1 MNLIHIK
8 MGKNTF
14 QSQRNHT
21 RVKFEPL
28 TVSCSLVCLTPQSP
42 ATQSINTTLIPIEYE
57 PDRTVSPTV
66 IFPDVRANDIDN
78 VFKHGS
84 ANEYLSLDTLK
95 WQVDGKDIGSVWTVG
110 TDYEIVTDASDTR
123 GALRV
128 KKNLAANEKAVLRF
142 FGDFFDWRT
151 GIVYKVESDEMALTC
166 TDKGEDAMQCHVDK
180 PLIEYDPLFDDL
192 LLYDYKVANNITV
205 QGSRE
210 SYKNGKSFEQTVNV
224 LLTSGT
230 TELTSLPTDTTM
242 RLVKV
247 GSTTP
252 IVANSEANPEVTGI
266 SFPNISFDMRLV
278 SKEEY
283 SVQFLKNAKVVA
295 SATIGLH
302 TNTTMPTFGKPAY
315 GSDIAAS
322 QTEYFNS
329 VLLNLLDRIVEYPE
343 LYYLIEWFTQAKY
356 NDNGTWKYAAEKT
369 WQRGVNMEAAVADLG
384 IGITHNDSY
393 FDIWF
398 DVNPHAACELVADED
413 NAVLTDEEGVMLID

>member
-1 MNLIHIK
+1 MN
-8 MGKNTF
+8 KNTF
-14 QSQRNHT
+14 QSQRTHT

-28 TVSCSLVCLTPQSP
+28 NVSCSLVCLTPQSP
-42 ATQSINTTLIPIEYE
+42 ATQSINTTLTPIEYE
-57 PDRTVSPTV
+57 PDRAVSPTV

-84 ANEYLSLDTLK
+84 ANEHLSLDSLK
-95 WQVDGKDIGSVWTVG
+95 WQVDGKDIEKVWTVG

-142 FGDFFDWRT
+142 FGDFLDWRT
-151 GIVYKVESDEMALTC
+151 GIVYNVESDEMALTC
-166 TDKGEDAMQCHVDK
+166 TDKGDNVIQCHIDK

-192 LLYDYKVANNITV
+192 LLYDYKVANNIPV
-205 QGSRE
+205 QGSRA

-230 TELTSLPTDTTM
+230 TELTTLPTGTTM

-278 SKEEY
+278 SKAEY
-283 SVQFLKNAKVVA
+283 SVQFLQNSKVIA

-302 TNTTMPTFGKPAY
+302 TSTSMPTFGKPAY
-315 GSDIAAS
+315 GADIAAS
-322 QTEYFNS
+322 QSEYFNT
-329 VLLNLLDRIVEYPE
+329 VLLNLSDRMVEYPE

-369 WQRGVNMEAAVADLG
+369 WQRGINMEAAVANLG
-384 IGITHNDSY
+384 IGVTQNDSF

-398 DVNPHAACELVADED
+398 DVNPHAVCELLADED
-413 NAVLTDEEGVMLID
+413 NIVLTDEDGVMLID

>member
-1 MNLIHIK
+1 MN
-8 MGKNTF
+8 KNTF

-42 ATQSINTTLIPIEYE
+42 ATQSINTTLTPIGYE
-57 PDRTVSPTV
+57 PDRAVSPTV

-95 WQVDGKDIGSVWTVG
+95 WKVDGKDIGSVWTVG

-142 FGDFFDWRT
+142 FGEFFDWRT
-151 GIVYKVESDEMALTC
+151 GIVYKVESDELALTC
-166 TDKGEDAMQCHVDK
+166 TDKGEDAMRCHIDK

-192 LLYDYKVANNITV
+192 LLYDYKVANNIPV

-230 TELTSLPTDTTM
+230 TELTSLPTGTTM
-242 RLVKV
+242 RLVKI

-252 IVANSEANPEVTGI
+252 IVANSEANPEVTEI

-283 SVQFLKNAKVVA
+283 SVQFIKNEKVFA

-302 TNTTMPTFGKPAY
+302 TKTTMPTFGKPAY
-315 GSDIAAS
+315 SADIAAS
-322 QTEYFNS
+322 QNEYFNA
-329 VLLNLLDRIVEYPE
+329 VILNLSDRMVEYPE

-398 DVNPHAACELVADED
+398 DVNPHAVCELVADED

>member
-1 MNLIHIK
+1 MN
-8 MGKNTF
+8 KNTF
-14 QSQRNHT
+14 QSQRTHT

-28 TVSCSLVCLTPQSP
+28 NVSCSLVCLTPQSP
-42 ATQSINTTLIPIEYE
+42 ATQSINTTLTPIEYE
-57 PDRTVSPTV
+57 PDRAVSPTV

-84 ANEYLSLDTLK
+84 ANEHLSLDSLK
-95 WQVDGKDIGSVWTVG
+95 WQVDGKDIEKVWTVG
-110 TDYEIVTDASDTR
+110 TDYEIVTDESDTR

-142 FGDFFDWRT
+142 FGDFLDWRT
-151 GIVYKVESDEMALTC
+151 GIVYNVESDEMALTC
-166 TDKGEDAMQCHVDK
+166 TDKGDNVIQCHIDK

-192 LLYDYKVANNITV
+192 LLYDYKVANNIPV
-205 QGSRE
+205 QGSRA

-230 TELTSLPTDTTM
+230 TELTTLPTGTTM

-283 SVQFLKNAKVVA
+283 SVQFLQNSKVIA

-302 TNTTMPTFGKPAY
+302 TSTTMPTFGKPAY
-315 GSDIAAS
+315 GADIVAAQS
-322 QTEYFNS
+322 EYFNT
-329 VLLNLLDRIVEYPE
+329 VLLNLSDRMVEYPE

-369 WQRGVNMEAAVADLG
+369 WQRGINMEAAVANLG
-384 IGITHNDSY
+384 IGVTQNDSF

-398 DVNPHAACELVADED
+398 DVNPHAVCELLADED
-413 NAVLTDEEGVMLID
+413 NIVLTDEDGVMLID

>member
-1 MNLIHIK
+1 MN
-8 MGKNTF
+8 KNTF
-14 QSQRNHT
+14 QSQRTHT

-28 TVSCSLVCLTPQSP
+28 NVSCSLVCLTPQSP
-42 ATQSINTTLIPIEYE
+42 ATQSINTTLTPIEYE
-57 PDRTVSPTV
+57 PDRAVSPTV

-84 ANEYLSLDTLK
+84 ANEHLSLDSLK
-95 WQVDGKDIGSVWTVG
+95 WQVDGKDIEKVWTVG

-142 FGDFFDWRT
+142 FGDFLDWRT
-151 GIVYKVESDEMALTC
+151 GIVYNVESDEMALTC
-166 TDKGEDAMQCHVDK
+166 TDKGDNVIQCHIDK

-192 LLYDYKVANNITV
+192 LLYDYKVANNIPV
-205 QGSRE
+205 QGSRA

-230 TELTSLPTDTTM
+230 TELTTLPTGTTM

-278 SKEEY
+278 SKAEY
-283 SVQFLKNAKVVA
+283 SVQFLQNSKVIA

-302 TNTTMPTFGKPAY
+302 TSTSMPTFGKPAY
-315 GSDIAAS
+315 GADIAAAQS
-322 QTEYFNS
+322 EYFNT
-329 VLLNLLDRIVEYPE
+329 VLLNLSDRMVEYPE

-369 WQRGVNMEAAVADLG
+369 WQRGINMEAAVANLG
-384 IGITHNDSY
+384 IGVTQNDSF

-398 DVNPHAACELVADED
+398 DVNPHAVCELLTDED
-413 NAVLTDEEGVMLID
+413 NIVLTDEDGVMLID

>member
-1 MNLIHIK
+1 MN
-8 MGKNTF
+8 KNTF

-42 ATQSINTTLIPIEYE
+42 ATQSIDTTLTPIQYQ
-57 PDRTVSPTV
+57 PDRAASPTV

-78 VFKHGS
+78 VFGHGS
-84 ANEYLSLDTLK
+84 ANEYLSKDTLK
-95 WQVDGKDIGSVWTVG
+95 WQVDGKDIKEVWTEK

-142 FGDFFDWRT
+142 FGDFLDWRT
-151 GIVYKVESDEMALTC
+151 GIIYNVESDEMALTC
-166 TDKGEDAMQCHVDK
+166 TDKGENAMQCHVDK

-210 SYKNGKSFEQTVNV
+210 SYKNGKSFEQTINIV
-224 LLTSGT
+224 LTDGT
-230 TELTSLPTDTTM
+230 TECTTLPDGISM

-247 GSTTP
+247 GSTSP
-252 IVANSEANPEVTGI
+252 IEANSEANPEVTEI

-315 GSDIAAS
+315 SADIAAS

-329 VLLNLLDRIVEYPE
+329 VMLNLSDRMVEYPE

-398 DVNPHAACELVADED
+398 DVNPHQACELVADED

>member
-1 MNLIHIK
+1 MNE
-8 MGKNTF
+8 NTF

-66 IFPDVRANDIDN
+66 ILPDVRANDIDN

-110 TDYEIVTDASDTR
+110 TDYEIETDASDTR

-128 KKNLAANEKAVLRF
+128 KKNLSANEKAVLRF
-142 FGDFFDWRT
+142 FGDFIDWRT

-166 TDKGEDAMQCHVDK
+166 TDKGENVIQCHVDK
-180 PLIEYDPLFDDL
+180 PIIEYDPLFDDL

-230 TELTSLPTDTTM
+230 TELTTLPTGTTM

-252 IVANSEANPEVTGI
+252 IVANSEANPEVNEI

-283 SVQFLKNAKVVA
+283 SVQFLQNSKVIA

-315 GSDIAAS
+315 SADIAAS

-329 VLLNLLDRIVEYPE
+329 VLLNLLDRMVEYPE

-398 DVNPHAACELVADED
+398 DVNPHHACELVADED
-413 NAVLTDEEGVMLID
+413 NTVLTDEEGVMLID

>member
-1 MNLIHIK
+1 MNE
-8 MGKNTF
+8 NTF

-42 ATQSINTTLIPIEYE
+42 ATQSINTTIIPIEYE

-128 KKNLAANEKAVLRF
+128 KKNLSANEKAVLRF
-142 FGDFFDWRT
+142 FGDFIDWRT

-166 TDKGEDAMQCHVDK
+166 TDKGENVIQCHVDK
-180 PLIEYDPLFDDL
+180 PIIEYDPLFDDL

-230 TELTSLPTDTTM
+230 TELTTLPTGTTM

-252 IVANSEANPEVTGI
+252 IVANSEANPEVTEI

-283 SVQFLKNAKVVA
+283 SVQFLQNSKVIS

-315 GSDIAAS
+315 SADIAAS

-329 VLLNLLDRIVEYPE
+329 VLLNLSDRMVEYPE

-398 DVNPHAACELVADED
+398 DVNPHHACELVADED

>member
-1 MNLIHIK
+1 ME
-8 MGKNTF
+8 KNTF

-42 ATQSINTTLIPIEYE
+42 ATQSINTTLTPIEYE
-57 PDRTVSPTV
+57 PDRAVSPTI

-95 WQVDGKDIGSVWTVG
+95 WQVDGKDIEKVWKVG

-142 FGDFFDWRT
+142 FGEFFDWRT

-192 LLYDYKVANNITV
+192 LLYDYKVANNIPV
-205 QGSRE
+205 QGSRA

-278 SKEEY
+278 SKAEY
-283 SVQFLKNAKVVA
+283 SVQFLQNSKVIA

-302 TNTTMPTFGKPAY
+302 TSTTMPTFGKPAY
-315 GSDIAAS
+315 SADIAAS

-329 VLLNLLDRIVEYPE
+329 VMLNLSDRMVEYPE

>member
-1 MNLIHIK
+1 MN
-8 MGKNTF
+8 KNTF

-151 GIVYKVESDEMALTC
+151 GIVYKVESDELALTC

-369 WQRGVNMEAAVADLG
+369 WQRGVNMEATVADLG

>member
-1 MNLIHIK
+1 MNE
-8 MGKNTF
+8 NTF

-57 PDRTVSPTV
+57 PNRNESPTV
-66 IFPDVRANDIDN
+66 IFPDVRANDMDN

-84 ANEYLSLDTLK
+84 ANEYLSLDSLK
-95 WQVDGKDIGSVWTVG
+95 WQVDGKDIKEVWTVG

-142 FGDFFDWRT
+142 FGEFFDWRT
-151 GIVYKVESDEMALTC
+151 GIVYKVESDEIALTC

-230 TELTSLPTDTTM
+230 TELTSLPTGTTM

-283 SVQFLKNAKVVA
+283 SVQFLKNTKVIA
-295 SATIGLH
+295 SATIGLQ

-315 GSDIAAS
+315 SADIAAS

-329 VLLNLLDRIVEYPE
+329 VLLNLSDRIVEYPE
-343 LYYLIEWFTQAKY
+343 LYYIIEWFTQAKY

-398 DVNPHAACELVADED
+398 DVNPHSACELVADED
-413 NAVLTDEEGVMLID
+413 NAVLTDEKGVMLID

>member
-1 MNLIHIK
+1 MN
-8 MGKNTF
+8 KNTF
-14 QSQRNHT
+14 QSQRTHT

-28 TVSCSLVCLTPQSP
+28 NVSCSLVCLTPQSP
-42 ATQSINTTLIPIEYE
+42 ATQSINTTLTPIEYE
-57 PDRTVSPTV
+57 PDRAVSPTV

-84 ANEYLSLDTLK
+84 ANEHLSLDSLK
-95 WQVDGKDIGSVWTVG
+95 WQVDGKDIEKVWTVG

-142 FGDFFDWRT
+142 FGEFLDWRT
-151 GIVYKVESDEMALTC
+151 GIVYKVESDELALTC
-166 TDKGEDAMQCHVDK
+166 TDKGDNVMQCHIDK
-180 PLIEYDPLFDDL
+180 PLIDYDPLFDDL
-192 LLYDYKVANNITV
+192 LLYDYKVANNIPV
-205 QGSRE
+205 QGSRA

-230 TELTSLPTDTTM
+230 TELTTLPTGTTM

-278 SKEEY
+278 SKAEY
-283 SVQFLKNAKVVA
+283 SVQFLQNSKVIA

-302 TNTTMPTFGKPAY
+302 TSTTMPTFGKPAY
-315 GSDIAAS
+315 GADISAA
-322 QTEYFNS
+322 QTEYFNT
-329 VLLNLLDRIVEYPE
+329 VLLNLSDRMVEYPE

-369 WQRGVNMEAAVADLG
+369 WQRGINMEAAVANLG
-384 IGITHNDSY
+384 IGVTQNDSF

-398 DVNPHAACELVADED
+398 DVNPHAVCELLADED
-413 NAVLTDEEGVMLID
+413 NIVLTDEDGVMLID

>member
-1 MNLIHIK
+1 MN
-8 MGKNTF
+8 KNTF
-14 QSQRNHT
+14 QSQRTHT

-95 WQVDGKDIGSVWTVG
+95 WKVDGKDIGSVWTVG
-110 TDYEIVTDASDTR
+110 TDYEIVTDASDIR

-142 FGDFFDWRT
+142 FGEFVDWRT

-166 TDKGEDAMQCHVDK
+166 TDKGENAIQCHVDK

-192 LLYDYKVANNITV
+192 LLYDYKVANNIPV

-230 TELTSLPTDTTM
+230 TELTTLPTGTTM

-278 SKEEY
+278 SKAEY
-283 SVQFLKNAKVVA
+283 SVRFLQNSKVIA

-302 TNTTMPTFGKPAY
+302 TSTTMPTFGKPAY
-315 GSDIAAS
+315 SADIAAS

-329 VLLNLLDRIVEYPE
+329 VMLNLSDRMVEYPE

-398 DVNPHAACELVADED
+398 DVNPHHACELVADED

>member
-1 MNLIHIK
+1 MN
-8 MGKNTF
+8 KNTF

-28 TVSCSLVCLTPQSP
+28 DVSCSLVCLTPQSP
-42 ATQSINTTLIPIEYE
+42 ATQSINTTLTPIEYE
-57 PDRTVSPTV
+57 PDRAVSPTV
-66 IFPDVRANDIDN
+66 IFPDVRDNDIDN
-78 VFKHGS
+78 VFSHGS
-84 ANEYLSLDTLK
+84 ANEHLSLDSLK
-95 WQVDGKDIGSVWTVG
+95 WQVDGKDIEKVWTVG

-128 KKNLAANEKAVLRF
+128 KKNLASNEKAVLRF
-142 FGDFFDWRT
+142 FGEFLDWRT
-151 GIVYKVESDEMALTC
+151 GIVYNVESDELALTC
-166 TDKGEDAMQCHVDK
+166 TDKGDNVMKCHVDK

-192 LLYDYKVANNITV
+192 LLYDYKVANNIPV
-205 QGSRE
+205 QGSRA
-210 SYKNGKSFEQTVNV
+210 SFNNGKSFEQTVNV

-230 TELTSLPTDTTM
+230 TELTTLPTGTTM

-266 SFPNISFDMRLV
+266 SFPNITFDMRLV

-283 SVQFLKNAKVVA
+283 SVQFLQNSKVIA

-302 TNTTMPTFGKPAY
+302 TSTSMPTFGKPAY
-315 GSDIAAS
+315 GADITAAQS
-322 QTEYFNS
+322 EYFNT
-329 VLLNLLDRIVEYPE
+329 VLLNLSDRMVEYPE

-369 WQRGVNMEAAVADLG
+369 WQRGINMEAAIADLG
-384 IGITHNDSY
+384 IGVTQNDSF

-398 DVNPHAACELVADED
+398 DVNPHAACELLADED
-413 NAVLTDEEGVMLID
+413 NIVLTDEDGVMLID

>member
-1 MNLIHIK
+1 MN
-8 MGKNTF
+8 KNTF

-95 WQVDGKDIGSVWTVG
+95 WQVDGKDIEKVWTVG

-142 FGDFFDWRT
+142 FGDFLDWRT
-151 GIVYKVESDEMALTC
+151 GIVYNVESDEMALTC
-166 TDKGEDAMQCHVDK
+166 TDKGDNVIQCHIDK

-192 LLYDYKVANNITV
+192 LLYDYKVANNIPV
-205 QGSRE
+205 QGSRA

-230 TELTSLPTDTTM
+230 TELTTLPTGTTM

-278 SKEEY
+278 SKAEY
-283 SVQFLKNAKVVA
+283 SVQFLQNSKVIA

-302 TNTTMPTFGKPAY
+302 TSTTMPTFGKPAY
-315 GSDIAAS
+315 SADIAAS

-329 VLLNLLDRIVEYPE
+329 VMLNLSDRMVEYPE

-398 DVNPHAACELVADED
+398 DVNPHHACELVADED

>member
-1 MNLIHIK
+1 MD
-8 MGKNTF
+8 KNTF

-57 PDRTVSPTV
+57 PDRAASPTV

-128 KKNLAANEKAVLRF
+128 KKNLSANEKAVLRF
-142 FGDFFDWRT
+142 FGDFIDWRT

-166 TDKGEDAMQCHVDK
+166 TDKGENVIQCHVDK
-180 PLIEYDPLFDDL
+180 PIIEYDPLFDDL

-230 TELTSLPTDTTM
+230 TELTTLPTGTTM

-252 IVANSEANPEVTGI
+252 IVANSEANPEVTEI

-283 SVQFLKNAKVVA
+283 SVQFLQNSKVIA

-315 GSDIAAS
+315 SADIAAS

-329 VLLNLLDRIVEYPE
+329 VLLNLSDRMVEYPE

-398 DVNPHAACELVADED
+398 DVNPHAACELIADED

>member
-1 MNLIHIK
+1 MN
-8 MGKNTF
+8 KNTF

-28 TVSCSLVCLTPQSP
+28 TVSCSLACLTPQSP

-66 IFPDVRANDIDN
+66 IFPDVRANDINN

-95 WQVDGKDIGSVWTVG
+95 WQVDGKDIVSVWTVG
-110 TDYEIVTDASDTR
+110 TDYEIVTDASDIR

-142 FGDFFDWRT
+142 FGEFVDWRT

-166 TDKGEDAMQCHVDK
+166 TDKGENAIQCHVDK

-205 QGSRE
+205 QGSRA

-230 TELTSLPTDTTM
+230 TELTSLPTGTTM

-252 IVANSEANPEVTGI
+252 IVANSEANPEVTEI

-278 SKEEY
+278 SKKEY
-283 SVQFLKNAKVVA
+283 SVQFLQNSKVIA

-302 TNTTMPTFGKPAY
+302 TSTTMPTFGKPAY
-315 GSDIAAS
+315 SADIAAS
-322 QTEYFNS
+322 QTEYFNF
-329 VLLNLLDRIVEYPE
+329 VMLNLSDRMVEYPE

-398 DVNPHAACELVADED
+398 DVNPHHACELVADED

>member
-1 MNLIHIK
+1 ME
-8 MGKNTF
+8 KNTF

-95 WQVDGKDIGSVWTVG
+95 WQVDGKDIVSVWTVG
-110 TDYEIVTDASDTR
+110 TDYEIVTDASDIR

-128 KKNLAANEKAVLRF
+128 KKNLSANEKAVLRF
-142 FGDFFDWRT
+142 FGEFVDWRT
-151 GIVYKVESDEMALTC
+151 GIVYKVESDVMALTC
-166 TDKGEDAMQCHVDK
+166 TDKGENAIQCHVDK

-230 TELTSLPTDTTM
+230 TELTSLPTDTIM

-278 SKEEY
+278 SKAEY
-283 SVQFLKNAKVVA
+283 SVQFLQNSKVIA

-302 TNTTMPTFGKPAY
+302 TSTTMPTFGKPAY
-315 GSDIAAS
+315 SADIAAS

-329 VLLNLLDRIVEYPE
+329 VMLNLSDRMVEYPE

-398 DVNPHAACELVADED
+398 DVNPHHACELVADED

>member
-1 MNLIHIK
+1 MN
-8 MGKNTF
+8 KNTF

-28 TVSCSLVCLTPQSP
+28 NVSCSLVCLTPHSP
-42 ATQSINTTLIPIEYE
+42 ATQSIDTTLTPIQYQ
-57 PDRTVSPTV
+57 PDRAASPTV

-78 VFKHGS
+78 VFGHGS
-84 ANEYLSLDTLK
+84 ANEYLSKDTLK
-95 WQVDGKDIGSVWTVG
+95 WQVDGKDIEKVWTVG
-110 TDYEIVTDASDTR
+110 TDYEIVKDASDTR

-142 FGDFFDWRT
+142 FGDFLDWRT
-151 GIVYKVESDEMALTC
+151 GIVYNVESDEMALTC
-166 TDKGEDAMQCHVDK
+166 TDKGDNVIQCHIDK

-192 LLYDYKVANNITV
+192 LLYDHKVANNIPV
-205 QGSRE
+205 QGSRA

-230 TELTSLPTDTTM
+230 TELTTLPTGTTM

-278 SKEEY
+278 SKAEY
-283 SVQFLKNAKVVA
+283 SVQFLQNSKVIA

-302 TNTTMPTFGKPAY
+302 TSTTMPTFGKPAY
-315 GSDIAAS
+315 SADIAAS
-322 QTEYFNS
+322 QTEYFNT
-329 VLLNLLDRIVEYPE
+329 VLLNLSDRMVEYPE

-369 WQRGVNMEAAVADLG
+369 WQRGINMEAAIADLG
-384 IGITHNDSY
+384 IGITQNDSF

-398 DVNPHAACELVADED
+398 DVNPHAVCELLADED
-413 NAVLTDEEGVMLID
+413 NIVLTDEDGVMLID

>member
-1 MNLIHIK
+1 MN
-8 MGKNTF
+8 KNTF
-14 QSQRNHT
+14 QSQRTHT

-95 WQVDGKDIGSVWTVG
+95 WKVDGKDIGSVWTVG
-110 TDYEIVTDASDTR
+110 TDYEIVTDASDIR

-142 FGDFFDWRT
+142 FGEFVDWRT

-166 TDKGEDAMQCHVDK
+166 TDKGENAIQCHVDK

-192 LLYDYKVANNITV
+192 LLYDYKVANNIPV

-230 TELTSLPTDTTM
+230 TELTTLPTGTTM

-278 SKEEY
+278 SKAEY
-283 SVQFLKNAKVVA
+283 SVQFLQNSKVIA

-302 TNTTMPTFGKPAY
+302 TSTTMPTFGKPAY
-315 GSDIAAS
+315 SADIAAS

-329 VLLNLLDRIVEYPE
+329 VMLNLSDRMVEYPE

-398 DVNPHAACELVADED
+398 DVNPHHACELVADED

>member
-1 MNLIHIK
+1 MN
-8 MGKNTF
+8 KNTF

-66 IFPDVRANDIDN
+66 ILPDVRANDIDN

-128 KKNLAANEKAVLRF
+128 KKNLSANEKAVLRF
-142 FGDFFDWRT
+142 FGDFIDWRT

-166 TDKGEDAMQCHVDK
+166 TDKGENVIQCHVDK
-180 PLIEYDPLFDDL
+180 PIIEYDPLFDDL

-230 TELTSLPTDTTM
+230 TELTTLPTGTTM

-252 IVANSEANPEVTGI
+252 IVANSEANPEVTEI

-283 SVQFLKNAKVVA
+283 SVQFLQNSKVIS

-315 GSDIAAS
+315 SADIAAS

-329 VLLNLLDRIVEYPE
+329 VLLNLLDRMVEYPE

-398 DVNPHAACELVADED
+398 DVNPHHACELVADED

>member
-1 MNLIHIK
+1 MN
-8 MGKNTF
+8 KNTF

-42 ATQSINTTLIPIEYE
+42 TTQSINTTLTPIEYE

-95 WQVDGKDIGSVWTVG
+95 WQVDGKDIEKVWTVG

-128 KKNLAANEKAVLRF
+128 KKNLSVNEKSVLRF
-142 FGDFFDWRT
+142 FGEFIDWRT

-166 TDKGEDAMQCHVDK
+166 TDKGENVIQCHVDK
-180 PLIEYDPLFDDL
+180 PIIEYDPLFDDL

-210 SYKNGKSFEQTVNV
+210 SYNNGKSFEQKVNV

-230 TELTSLPTDTTM
+230 TELTTLPTGTTM

-252 IVANSEANPEVTGI
+252 IVENSEANPEVTGI

-283 SVQFLKNAKVVA
+283 SVQFLQNSKVIA

-315 GSDIAAS
+315 SADIAAS

-329 VLLNLLDRIVEYPE
+329 VMLNLSDRMVEYPE

-398 DVNPHAACELVADED
+398 DVNPHHACELVADED

>member
-1 MNLIHIK
+1 MNE
-8 MGKNTF
+8 NTF

-84 ANEYLSLDTLK
+84 ANEYLSLDALK

-123 GALRV
+123 GSLRV
-128 KKNLAANEKAVLRF
+128 KKNLSANEKAVLRF
-142 FGDFFDWRT
+142 FGEFIDWRT

-166 TDKGEDAMQCHVDK
+166 TDKGENVIQCHVDK
-180 PLIEYDPLFDDL
+180 PIIEYDPLFDDL

-230 TELTSLPTDTTM
+230 TELTSLPTGTTM

-252 IVANSEANPEVTGI
+252 IVANSEANPEVTEI

-283 SVQFLKNAKVVA
+283 SVQFLQNSKVIA

-315 GSDIAAS
+315 SADIAAS

-329 VLLNLLDRIVEYPE
+329 VLLNLLDRMVEYPE

-398 DVNPHAACELVADED
+398 DVNPHHACELVADED
-413 NAVLTDEEGVMLID
+413 NTVLTDEEGVMLID

>member
-1 MNLIHIK
+1 MN
-8 MGKNTF
+8 KNTF

-128 KKNLAANEKAVLRF
+128 KKNLSANEKAVLRF
-142 FGDFFDWRT
+142 FGDFIDWRT

-166 TDKGEDAMQCHVDK
+166 TDKGENVIQCHVDK
-180 PLIEYDPLFDDL
+180 PIIEYDPLFDDL
-192 LLYDYKVANNITV
+192 LLYDYKVANNIPV

-230 TELTSLPTDTTM
+230 TELTTLPTGTTM

-252 IVANSEANPEVTGI
+252 IVANSEANPEVTEI

-283 SVQFLKNAKVVA
+283 SVQFLQNSKVIA

-315 GSDIAAS
+315 SADIAAS

-329 VLLNLLDRIVEYPE
+329 VLLNLLDRMVEYPE

-398 DVNPHAACELVADED
+398 DVNPHHACELVADED
-413 NAVLTDEEGVMLID
+413 NTVLTDEEGVMLID

>member
-1 MNLIHIK
+1 MN
-8 MGKNTF
+8 KNTF
-14 QSQRNHT
+14 QSQRTHT

-95 WQVDGKDIGSVWTVG
+95 WKVDGKDIGSVWTVG
-110 TDYEIVTDASDTR
+110 TDYEIVTDSSDIR

-142 FGDFFDWRT
+142 FGEFVDWRT

-166 TDKGEDAMQCHVDK
+166 TDKGENAIQCHVDK

-192 LLYDYKVANNITV
+192 LLYDYKVANNIPV

-230 TELTSLPTDTTM
+230 TELTTLPTGTTM

-278 SKEEY
+278 SKAEY
-283 SVQFLKNAKVVA
+283 SVQFLQNSKVIA

-302 TNTTMPTFGKPAY
+302 TSTTMPTFGKPAY
-315 GSDIAAS
+315 SADIAAS

-329 VLLNLLDRIVEYPE
+329 VMLNLSDRMVEYPE

-398 DVNPHAACELVADED
+398 DVNPHHACELVADED

>member
-1 MNLIHIK
+1 MN
-8 MGKNTF
+8 KNTF
-14 QSQRNHT
+14 QSQRTHT

-95 WQVDGKDIGSVWTVG
+95 WKVDGKDIGSVWTVG
-110 TDYEIVTDASDTR
+110 TDYEIVTDASDIR

-142 FGDFFDWRT
+142 FGEFVDWRT

-166 TDKGEDAMQCHVDK
+166 TDKGENAIQCHVDK

-192 LLYDYKVANNITV
+192 LLYDYKVANNIPV

-230 TELTSLPTDTTM
+230 TELTTLPTGTTM

-278 SKEEY
+278 SKAEY
-283 SVQFLKNAKVVA
+283 SVQFLQNSKVIA

-302 TNTTMPTFGKPAY
+302 TSTTMPTFGKPAY
-315 GSDIAAS
+315 SADIAAS

-329 VLLNLLDRIVEYPE
+329 VMLNLSDRMVEYTE

-398 DVNPHAACELVADED
+398 DVNPHHACELVADED

>member
-1 MNLIHIK
+1 MN
-8 MGKNTF
+8 KNTF

-42 ATQSINTTLIPIEYE
+42 ATQSINTTLTPIEYE

-166 TDKGEDAMQCHVDK
+166 TDKGDNVIQCHVDK

-210 SYKNGKSFEQTVNV
+210 SYKNGKSYEQTVNV

-230 TELTSLPTDTTM
+230 TELTSLPNGTTM

-252 IVANSEANPEVTGI
+252 IVANSEANPEVTEI
-266 SFPNISFDMRLV
+266 SFPKISFDMRLV

-283 SVQFLKNAKVVA
+283 SVQFLQNSKVIA

-315 GSDIAAS
+315 SADIAAS

-329 VLLNLLDRIVEYPE
+329 VMLNLSDRMVEYPE

-398 DVNPHAACELVADED
+398 DVNPHHACELVADED

>member
-1 MNLIHIK
+1 MN
-8 MGKNTF
+8 KNTF

-42 ATQSINTTLIPIEYE
+42 ATQSINTTLTPIEYE
-57 PDRTVSPTV
+57 PNRNESPTV

-95 WQVDGKDIGSVWTVG
+95 WQVDGKDIEKVWTVG

-142 FGDFFDWRT
+142 FGDFLDWRT
-151 GIVYKVESDEMALTC
+151 GIVYNVESDELALTC
-166 TDKGEDAMQCHVDK
+166 TDKGDNVMQCHVDK

-192 LLYDYKVANNITV
+192 LLYDYKVANNIPV
-205 QGSRE
+205 QGSRA

-230 TELTSLPTDTTM
+230 TELTTLPTGTTM

-278 SKEEY
+278 SKAEY
-283 SVQFLKNAKVVA
+283 SVQFLQNSKVIA

-302 TNTTMPTFGKPAY
+302 TSTTMPTFGKPAY
-315 GSDIAAS
+315 SADIAAS

-329 VLLNLLDRIVEYPE
+329 VMLNLSDRMVEYPE

>member
-1 MNLIHIK
+1 MN
-8 MGKNTF
+8 KNTF
-14 QSQRNHT
+14 QSQRTHT

-28 TVSCSLVCLTPQSP
+28 NVSCSLVCLTPQSP
-42 ATQSINTTLIPIEYE
+42 ATQSINTTLTPIEYE
-57 PDRTVSPTV
+57 PDRAVSPTV

-78 VFKHGS
+78 VFNHGS
-84 ANEYLSLDTLK
+84 ANEHLSLDSLK
-95 WQVDGKDIGSVWTVG
+95 WKVDGKDIEKVWTVG

-142 FGDFFDWRT
+142 FGEFLDWRT
-151 GIVYKVESDEMALTC
+151 GIVYKVDSDELALTC
-166 TDKGEDAMQCHVDK
+166 TDKGDNVMKCHIDK
-180 PLIEYDPLFDDL
+180 PLIDYDPLSDDL
-192 LLYDYKVANNITV
+192 LLYDYKVSNNIPV
-205 QGSRE
+205 QGSRA

-224 LLTSGT
+224 LLTIGT
-230 TELTSLPTDTTM
+230 TELTTLPTGTTM
-242 RLVKV
+242 RLVNV

-278 SKEEY
+278 SKAEY
-283 SVQFLKNAKVVA
+283 SVQFLQNSKVIA

-302 TNTTMPTFGKPAY
+302 TSTTMPTFGKPAY
-315 GSDIAAS
+315 SADIAAS

-329 VLLNLLDRIVEYPE
+329 VMLNLSDRMVEYPE

-356 NDNGTWKYAAEKT
+356 NDNGTWKYAAAKT
-369 WQRGVNMEAAVADLG
+369 WHRGINMEAAVADLG

-398 DVNPHAACELVADED
+398 DVNPHQACELVADED

>member
-1 MNLIHIK
+1 MN
-8 MGKNTF
+8 KNTF

-95 WQVDGKDIGSVWTVG
+95 WQVDGKDIVSVWTVG
-110 TDYEIVTDASDTR
+110 TDYEIVTDASDIR

-128 KKNLAANEKAVLRF
+128 KKNLSANEKAVLRF
-142 FGDFFDWRT
+142 FGEFVDWRT

-166 TDKGEDAMQCHVDK
+166 TDKGENAIQCHVDK

-230 TELTSLPTDTTM
+230 TELTSLPTGTTM

-278 SKEEY
+278 SKAEY
-283 SVQFLKNAKVVA
+283 SVQFLQNSKVIA

-315 GSDIAAS
+315 SADIAAS

-329 VLLNLLDRIVEYPE
+329 VMLNLSDRMVEYPE

-398 DVNPHAACELVADED
+398 DVNPHQACELVADED

>member
-1 MNLIHIK
+1 MN
-8 MGKNTF
+8 KNTF

-42 ATQSINTTLIPIEYE
+42 ATQSINTTITPIEYE
-57 PDRTVSPTV
+57 PDRKVSPTV

-128 KKNLAANEKAVLRF
+128 KKNLSSNEKAVLRF
-142 FGDFFDWRT
+142 FGDFLDWRT

-166 TDKGEDAMQCHVDK
+166 TDKGENAMQCHVDK

-192 LLYDYKVANNITV
+192 LLYDYKVANNIPV

-230 TELTSLPTDTTM
+230 TELTTLPTGTTM
-242 RLVKV
+242 MLVKV

-252 IVANSEANPEVTGI
+252 IVANSEANPEVTEI
-266 SFPNISFDMRLV
+266 SFQNISFDMRLV

-283 SVQFLKNAKVVA
+283 SVQFLQNEKVVA

-315 GSDIAAS
+315 SSDIAAS
-322 QTEYFNS
+322 QKEYFNS
-329 VLLNLLDRIVEYPE
+329 VLLNLSDRMVEYPE

>member
-1 MNLIHIK
+1 MN
-8 MGKNTF
+8 KNTF

-28 TVSCSLVCLTPQSP
+28 NVSCSLVCLTPQSP
-42 ATQSINTTLIPIEYE
+42 MAQVINTTLSPIEYE
-57 PDRTVSPTV
+57 PDRSDTPTL
-66 IFPDVRANDIDN
+66 ILPEVRAIDLDN
-78 VFKHGS
+78 VFQHG
-84 ANEYLSLDTLK
+84 AVNQYLTLDK
-95 WQVDGKDIGSVWTVG
+95 MEWTVNG
-110 TDYEIVTDASDTR
+110 KPIGEVWIERNERNEGDYEIIKTADDTR
-123 GALRV
+123 GALKV
-128 KKNLAANEKAVLRF
+128 FKNLGANEKAVLHF
-142 FGDFFDWRT
+142 KGKFLDWRT
-151 GIVYKVESDEMALTC
+151 GIILDVESGDEALIC
-166 TDKGEDAMQCHVDK
+166 TDKGENIMQCHIDK
-180 PLIEYDPLFDDL
+180 PVVEYDPLFDDL
-192 LLYDYKVANNITV
+192 LLYDYKVANNIPV
-205 QGSRE
+205 QGSRA

-230 TELTSLPTDTTM
+230 TELTTLPTGTTM

-278 SKEEY
+278 SKAEY
-283 SVQFLKNAKVVA
+283 SVQFLQNSKVIA

-315 GSDIAAS
+315 SADIAAS

-329 VLLNLLDRIVEYPE
+329 VMLNLSDRMVEYPE

-398 DVNPHAACELVADED
+398 DVNPHQACELVADED

>member
-1 MNLIHIK
+1 MN
-8 MGKNTF
+8 KNTF

-57 PDRTVSPTV
+57 PNRNESPTV
-66 IFPDVRANDIDN
+66 IFPDVRANDMDN

-84 ANEYLSLDTLK
+84 ANEYLSLDSLK
-95 WQVDGKDIGSVWTVG
+95 WQVDGKDIKEVWTVG

-142 FGDFFDWRT
+142 FGEFFDWRT
-151 GIVYKVESDEMALTC
+151 GIVYKVESNEMALTC
-166 TDKGEDAMQCHVDK
+166 TDKGEDAMRCHVDK

-192 LLYDYKVANNITV
+192 LLYDYKVANNIPV

-230 TELTSLPTDTTM
+230 TELTTLPTSTTM

-252 IVANSEANPEVTGI
+252 IVANSEANPEVTEI

-329 VLLNLLDRIVEYPE
+329 VMLNLSDRIVEYPE

>member
-1 MNLIHIK
+1 MNE
-8 MGKNTF
+8 NTF

-66 IFPDVRANDIDN
+66 ILPDVRANDIDN

-110 TDYEIVTDASDTR
+110 TDYEIVTDASDSR

-128 KKNLAANEKAVLRF
+128 KKNLSANEKAVLRF
-142 FGDFFDWRT
+142 FGEFIDWRT

-166 TDKGEDAMQCHVDK
+166 TDKGENVIQCHVDK
-180 PLIEYDPLFDDL
+180 PIIEYDPLFDDL
-192 LLYDYKVANNITV
+192 LLYDYKVANNIPV

-230 TELTSLPTDTTM
+230 TELASLPTGTTM
-242 RLVKV
+242 RLVNV

-252 IVANSEANPEVTGI
+252 IVANSEANPEVTEI

-283 SVQFLKNAKVVA
+283 SVQFLQNSKVIA

-315 GSDIAAS
+315 SADIAAS

-329 VLLNLLDRIVEYPE
+329 VLLNLLDRMVEYPE

-398 DVNPHAACELVADED
+398 DVNPHHACELVADED

>member
-1 MNLIHIK
+1 MN
-8 MGKNTF
+8 KNTF

-128 KKNLAANEKAVLRF
+128 KKNLSANEKAVLRF
-142 FGDFFDWRT
+142 FGDFIDWRT

-166 TDKGEDAMQCHVDK
+166 TDKGENVIQCHVDK
-180 PLIEYDPLFDDL
+180 PIIEYDPLFDDL

-230 TELTSLPTDTTM
+230 TELTTLPTGTTM

-252 IVANSEANPEVTGI
+252 IMANSEANPEVTEI

-283 SVQFLKNAKVVA
+283 SVQFLQNSKVIS

-315 GSDIAAS
+315 SADIAAS

-329 VLLNLLDRIVEYPE
+329 VLLNLLDRMVEYPE

-398 DVNPHAACELVADED
+398 DVNPHHACELVADED